1 MNESL
6 LAGRYAKALL
16 AYADEVGEADALYP
30 ILLRLGRTLR
40 RNYGAEMVV
49 SNPTLS
55 EQMRCNFVVALAGEK
70 PPVSLERFVRL
81 VFDHNREQL
90 LGEMARAYTKLYRQ
104 SRGITH
110 AKVTATHKMES
121 EALERLKEIIRNRRG
136 GDVELEEEIDP
147 ELLGGFVLHIEGEVL
162 DASAKGQIERIR
174 QQFIV
179 RNRSIV

>member
-1 MNESL
+1 M

-16 AYADEVGEADALYP
+16 AYAEEVGEAEALYP

-40 RNYGAEMVV
+40 RDYGAVDVV

-55 EQMRCNFVVALAGEK
+55 EKVRCGFVVALAGEQ

-81 VFDHNREQL
+81 VFDHDRERL

-110 AKVTATHKMES
+110 AMVVTSTKMD
-121 EALERLKEIIRNRRG
+121 AAVLQRLKEIIRNRRG
-136 GDVELEEEIDP
+136 GEVELEEKIDP

>member
-16 AYADEVGEADALYP
+16 AYADEVGEAEALYP

-40 RNYGAEMVV
+40 RDYGAADVV
-49 SNPTLS
+49 GNPTLS
-55 EQMRCNFVVALAGEK
+55 EKVRCGFVVALAGEE

-81 VFDHNREQL
+81 VFDHNRERL
-90 LGEMARAYTKLYRQ
+90 LGEMARAYTKFYRQ

-110 AKVTATHKMES
+110 AKVVSSTKLDAEV
-121 EALERLKEIIRNRRG
+121 LRRLKEIIRQRRG
-136 GDVELEEEIDP
+136 GEVELEEVEDAD
-147 ELLGGFVLHIEGEVL
+147 LLGGFVLHIEGEVL
-162 DASAKGQIERIR
+162 DASLKGQIERIR
-174 QQFIV
+174 RQFIV

>member
-16 AYADEVGEADALYP
+16 AYADEVGEAEALYP

-40 RNYGAEMVV
+40 RDYGAVEVV

-55 EQMRCNFVVALAGEK
+55 EKVRCGFVVALAGEE

-81 VFDHNREQL
+81 VFDHNRERL

-110 AKVTATHKMES
+110 AKVTASQPLDE
-121 EALERLKEIIRNRRG
+121 EAMGRLKEIIRRRRG
-136 GDVELEEEIDP
+136 GEVELDVEIDP
-147 ELLGGFVLHIEGEVL
+147 DLLGGFILHIEGEVL
-162 DASAKGQIERIR
+162 DASLKGQIERIR